1 MGLFKD
7 MVNNIKQIVV
17 SDDEDNIFINDDV
30 FEQEEKRNVGIP
42 TLPKLP
48 FSNKQKNKPSSEMN
62 NNQNNIGF
70 DLNSFSMNSNRTD
83 GQSKK
88 LANKGHIQIYLPKN
102 YEQVFDVIRDVR
114 QGITAMVNVES
125 CNPQIALRIIDT
137 LSGALYALN
146 GQCKKMGEKQ
156 YIFSLNAEMSGA
168 VDYLP
173 GNGNQNMGQYG
184 SFNAQNPFSSMDYM
198 SNNGFNQNND
208 NNYFPND
215 NFNNQQFGNNM
226 NQTPFNN
233 QNPYNNQNNNYNQNN
248 NINQNNNQNNN
259 RGFNNFNDF
268 YVPPQNQF

>member
-17 SDDEDNIFINDDV
+17 SDDDDNMFINDDV
-30 FEQEEKRNVGIP
+30 FEQEDRGSGVIP

-48 FSNKQKNKPSSEMN
+48 FSKKQNAKQNSQGN
-62 NNQNNIGF
+62 INANQNGLGF
-70 DLNSFSMNSNRTD
+70 DLNSFNLNSGRPD
-83 GQSKK
+83 GSNKR

-125 CNPQIALRIIDT
+125 CNPQIAMRIIDT

-168 VDYLP
+168 ADYLP
-173 GNGNQNMGQYG
+173 GSGNQGMNQYG

-198 SNNGFNQNND
+198 TDNPYMQNPVDNFSNQQFAPNMNQMPFDNNPYNNQNKNFNQNNGFNQNN
-208 NNYFPND
+208 NL
-215 NFNNQQFGNNM
+215 
-226 NQTPFNN
+226 
-233 QNPYNNQNNNYNQNN
+233 
-248 NINQNNNQNNN
+248 NQNNN
-259 RGFNNFNDF
+259 RGFGTNLNDF

>member
-114 QGITAMVNVES
+114 QGITAMVNVEFA
-125 CNPQIALRIIDT
+125 ILR
-137 LSGALYALN
+137 LHSGSLILYQVLCMHLMVNA
-146 GQCKKMGEKQ
+146 KKW
-156 YIFSLNAEMSGA
+156 
-168 VDYLP
+168 VR
-173 GNGNQNMGQYG
+173 
-184 SFNAQNPFSSMDYM
+184 
-198 SNNGFNQNND
+198 SNI
-208 NNYFPND
+208 YFH
-215 NFNNQQFGNNM
+215 
-226 NQTPFNN
+226 
-233 QNPYNNQNNNYNQNN
+233 
-248 NINQNNNQNNN
+248 
-259 RGFNNFNDF
+259 
-268 YVPPQNQF
+268 

>member
-17 SDDEDNIFINDDV
+17 SDDDENMFINDDV
-30 FEQEEKRNVGIP
+30 FEQEERRNVGIP

-48 FSNKQKNKPSSEMN
+48 FSNKQKNKSNNDMN

-70 DLNSFSMNSNRTD
+70 DLNSFSLNSSRAES
-83 GQSKK
+83 QSKK

-125 CNPQIALRIIDT
+125 CNPQIAMRIIDT

-173 GNGNQNMGQYG
+173 GNNQNMNQYG

-198 SNNGFNQNND
+198 ANNGYNQNND
-208 NNYFPND
+208 NNLFQND
-215 NFNNQQFGNNM
+215 NFLNQQFGANI
-226 NQTPFNN
+226 NQNPFNN
-233 QNPYNNQNNNYNQNN
+233 QNPYNNQNNNM
-248 NINQNNNQNNN
+248 NQNNN
-259 RGFNNFNDF
+259 RGFNNMNDF